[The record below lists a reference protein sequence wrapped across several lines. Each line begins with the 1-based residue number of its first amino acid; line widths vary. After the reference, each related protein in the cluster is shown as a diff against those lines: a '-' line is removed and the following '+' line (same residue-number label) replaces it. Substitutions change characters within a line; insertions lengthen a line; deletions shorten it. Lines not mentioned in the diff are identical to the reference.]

1 MYIFVRFSAI
11 VTIFFGVLL
20 MLTGAGGALYGFFQ
34 NDAVTRF
41 INDWLEQMNSL
52 YRVLNAGY
60 LGVIAGT
67 ILFLIGMFT
76 SAMGQLLIVFADLA
90 ANTRE
95 TNVLLR
101 NMRSRPIAAVRPGVA
116 NETTANPQASSI
128 ESQANPQTESA
139 KFFDEE
145 EAYG

>member
-101 NMRSRPIAAVRPGVA
+101 NLRPRAPAARPG
-116 NETTANPQASSI
+116 NETPVSPQTSYT
-128 ESQANPQTESA
+128 ESPATPQTPQTESA
-139 KFFDEE
+139 KLFDE